1 MFIVIEGPD
10 QVGKTEQ
17 AGLLAEYLRGIDRQV
32 DSYSFPS
39 RGTPTGRVV
48 REWLSDR
55 GAVPDGEVSR
65 DLAVTFQCVQLVDK
79 YAAVPAVLRSLREDR
94 DVVCCRWW
102 QSAHAYGLDE
112 GLPLDWVTDTCGLLP
127 RADLNVLL
135 DLSPVLA
142 VSRGTLAPDGRSL
155 SFKAMNRTFDR
166 YDRDLGKQERVRRHY
181 LALWGANKTSRMTS
195 WPVVDGSGT
204 RAEVC
209 DRITS
214 LLEVRRA

>member
-1 MFIVIEGPD
+1 VFIVVEGPD

-17 AGLLAEYLRGIDRQV
+17 AVLLAEYLKSIDRQV

-48 REWLSDR
+48 REWLGDRNVASVSDS
-55 GAVPDGEVSR
+55 EVSR

-79 YAAVPAVLRSLREDR
+79 YAAVPAILRSLREDR

-102 QSAHAYGLDE
+102 QSAVVYGLDE
-112 GLPLDWVTDTCGLLP
+112 GLAADWLDDTSHLLP
-127 RADLNVLL
+127 RADLNILL
-135 DLSPVLA
+135 DLSPTVA
-142 VSRGTLAPDGRSL
+142 AARGTLTPDGLSL
-155 SFKAMNRTFDR
+155 RFKKMNRAIDR
-166 YDRDLGKQERVRRHY
+166 YDRDLGKQERVRRDY
-181 LALWGANKTSRMTS
+181 LKLWGLNKTAQ